1 MIHHRPTPTPLVAAF
16 AALATLSCVLG
27 ASASPPIP
35 RGAPVDKVAI
45 GDAFVKAWL
54 AFRKDLETISHG
66 NLNPDLLDAWFDQA
80 PQFLL
85 RDASRLATAPTV
97 VSGSLRR
104 LRLSREDQDL
114 PLFEEILAE
123 YRGTPVGHEIWG
135 ALISAGHRAS
145 IRSAHAML
153 NDPSGGKRIAAARAL
168 AAAAERH
175 GLQELSAMLSEEP
188 HLSNLAALTLGEVGG
203 REERRALRS
212 ALDRDGDFDA
222 ARIALGEMDLRERF
236 GTHHKMLVRRDP
248 LGQRFESSQSLYG
261 VWFTAIGAALEA
273 GAKGSSGV
281 FSSIEEQR
289 KAAPGDDSGEVIRR
303 QLKSLLDFWE
313 RTDAAIRSTAGSPSW
328 PANYD
333 DAIARITQ
341 LDPRDPLPSDLANR
355 VSAAISIIAWAGARL
370 DHEALFERGIPY
382 SAITPRGDRMA
393 DFNFATSWRGIQGE
407 AVIVDL
413 EEPVEVRSIDIAQSC
428 DESARGWIGSVSIRG
443 DGEEGT
449 WEIERDISPEGLYFR
464 SINVGGRAAA
474 RLRITLRSVRGDLP
488 ACVGELRIR

>member
-1 MIHHRPTPTPLVAAF
+1 MICHRPTPTFLVAAF
-16 AALATLSCVLG
+16 AALSILSCGLG

-35 RGAPVDKVAI
+35 RGAPAGKVAI

-54 AFRKDLETISHG
+54 AFREDLGTISHG
-66 NLNPDLLDAWFDQA
+66 NLNPDLLDTWLDKA

-97 VSGSLRR
+97 VSGALQR

-123 YRGTPVGHEIWG
+123 YRETPVGHEIWG
-135 ALISAGHRAS
+135 ALIAAGHRGS
-145 IRSAHAML
+145 IRAARAMV
-153 NDPSGGKRIAAARAL
+153 NDPSGGGRIEAARAL
-168 AAAAERH
+168 AVSGERR
-175 GLQELSAMLSEEP
+175 GLQELRAMLSEEP

-212 ALDRDGDFDA
+212 ALDRDGSFDA
-222 ARIALGEMDLRERF
+222 ARIALGEMELRARF
-236 GTHHKMLVRRDP
+236 GAHHKMLVRRDP
-248 LGQRFESSQSLYG
+248 LGQRFEGSQSLYG

-273 GAKGSSGV
+273 GAKNSSEV
-281 FSSIEEQR
+281 VASVEEQR
-289 KAAPGDDSGEVIRR
+289 KAAPGDDSGEVVRR

-313 RTDAAIRSTAGSPSW
+313 RTETAIRSTPGSPNW
-328 PANYD
+328 PADYD

-341 LDPRDPLPSDLANR
+341 LDPRNPVPSDLANR
-355 VSAAISIIAWAGARL
+355 VSAAISICAWAAARL
-370 DHEALFERGIPY
+370 DHEALFARGIPY
-382 SAITPRGDRMA
+382 SAVTPGGDRMA
-393 DFNFATSWRGIQGE
+393 DFNFATSWRGVQGE
-407 AVIVDL
+407 AVVVDL
-413 EEPVEVRSIDIAQSC
+413 EEPAEVRSIDIAQSC
-428 DESARGWIGSVSIRG
+428 DESARGWIGSVSVRG
-443 DGEEGT
+443 DGEDGT